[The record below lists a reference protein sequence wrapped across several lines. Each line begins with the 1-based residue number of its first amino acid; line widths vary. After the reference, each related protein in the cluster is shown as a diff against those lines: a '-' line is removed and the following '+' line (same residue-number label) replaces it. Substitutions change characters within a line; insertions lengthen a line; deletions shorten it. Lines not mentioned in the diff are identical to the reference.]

1 MFYSAV
7 KQEILCLLV
16 LSGLSGEF
24 FKRIS
29 NVILKQ
35 SSLKECHKDSQ
46 MSTLFQVWTVVVK
59 GNTENCFRRIHVC
72 LSIKNLACL
81 YVSINY

>member
-46 MSTLFQVWTVVVK
+46 MSTLFQV
-59 GNTENCFRRIHVC
+59 
-72 LSIKNLACL
+72 
-81 YVSINY
+81 